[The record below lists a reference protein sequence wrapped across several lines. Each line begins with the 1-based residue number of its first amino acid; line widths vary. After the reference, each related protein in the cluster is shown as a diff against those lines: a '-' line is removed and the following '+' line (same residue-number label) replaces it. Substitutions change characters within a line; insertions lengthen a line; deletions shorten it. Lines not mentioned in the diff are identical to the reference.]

1 MPSRGSPAPR
11 DAQLHTGSARVIC
24 DVFTPNGDPFPG
36 DPRGVLKRQLE
47 RAKEMGYVLNTG
59 PELEFFL
66 LKRDNGVVEP
76 LPHDAAGYFD
86 LSEDLGTEV
95 RKEMVNALEDFG
107 IRVETAH
114 HEVATGQH
122 EIDFQY
128 ADALRTADNA
138 VTFKTTLKAIAAT
151 KGLYATFMPKPFF
164 GINGSGMHTHQSLW
178 DIKKGKNAFSDPK
191 DPYGLSETARQ
202 YIAGTLEHARGMI
215 AVLAPLVNSYKRLVP
230 GYEAPVYVGWARI
243 NRSAL
248 IRIPQSSKGQYNSV
262 RIELRCPD
270 PSSNP
275 YLAFAVMLAAG
286 LDGIERKLTPPDPSR
301 RTSTTSTP
309 PSSSRARSGSC
320 RARCARPST
329 SCPATRSSAR
339 RSASTSSSASSRPRP
354 RSGTSTGCR
363 SRHGRSI
370 GTSRRSSVTPP
381 EAAPLTTTSRPR
393 LLLLSMYPLDR
404 GRWGPTAR
412 ITQLRDELSRLARLD
427 VVDGARGPRRG
438 RLMRYALSGRLR
450 GLHGIYVENSSTLP
464 SETDLAFLAL
474 ARLLGIPVLTY
485 VRDAQYLFGEYY
497 RVGGLKGRLARALFL
512 PVVRLLRAVS
522 TRTGYPSAGL
532 ARAVRDASAE
542 PLLLPPGSPAP
553 HDIPRRPEAR
563 SLLFVGGMRFPVHG
577 LDLLVGAVERVR
589 AEGHDVDVVCVS
601 IPGEEPP
608 EPRPAWMRVEH
619 GGVDEIRDL
628 LPGVLATVQPRRRS
642 PYNDLAVPIKVM
654 EYLAYGRPL
663 LVTDCTEQARIVRE
677 ADAGIVVADTVESMT
692 DGLRRLAAAPDA
704 ELDRW
709 AARATDAALA
719 SSWEHRA
726 RQIVDIIL
734 KGT

>member
-1 MPSRGSPAPR
+1 
-11 DAQLHTGSARVIC
+11 
-24 DVFTPNGDPFPG
+24 
-36 DPRGVLKRQLE
+36 
-47 RAKEMGYVLNTG
+47 
-59 PELEFFL
+59 
-66 LKRDNGVVEP
+66 
-76 LPHDAAGYFD
+76 
-86 LSEDLGTEV
+86 
-95 RKEMVNALEDFG
+95 
-107 IRVETAH
+107 
-114 HEVATGQH
+114 
-122 EIDFQY
+122 
-128 ADALRTADNA
+128 
-138 VTFKTTLKAIAAT
+138 
-151 KGLYATFMPKPFF
+151 
-164 GINGSGMHTHQSLW
+164 
-178 DIKKGKNAFSDPK
+178 
-191 DPYGLSETARQ
+191 
-202 YIAGTLEHARGMI
+202 
-215 AVLAPLVNSYKRLVP
+215 
-230 GYEAPVYVGWARI
+230 
-243 NRSAL
+243 
-248 IRIPQSSKGQYNSV
+248 
-262 RIELRCPD
+262 
-270 PSSNP
+270 
-275 YLAFAVMLAAG
+275 
-286 LDGIERKLTPPDPSR
+286 
-301 RTSTTSTP
+301 
-309 PSSSRARSGSC
+309 
-320 RARCARPST
+320 
-329 SCPATRSSAR
+329 
-339 RSASTSSSASSRPRP
+339 
-354 RSGTSTGCR
+354 
-363 SRHGRSI
+363 
-370 GTSRRSSVTPP
+370 
-381 EAAPLTTTSRPR
+381 
-393 LLLLSMYPLDR
+393 MYPLDR

-450 GLHGIYVENSSTLP
+450 GLDGIYVENSSTLP

-512 PVVRLLRAVS
+512 PAVRLLRAVS

-532 ARAVRDASAE
+532 ARAVRDASTE

-709 AARATDAALA
+709 GARATDAALA

-726 RQIVDIIL
+726 RQIVDVIL
-734 KGT
+734 KGN